1 MRARVTAGA
10 ATLNGR
16 KPWDDGERGEKG
28 WGKEGGYAVY
38 VSVKLCARQQ
48 ADECCSRKQQS
59 ASRRNESPYD
69 TDERRSRRG
78 GVGWGGGGGCLPAA
92 AAIDE
97 QSLGGIEIVLYQG
110 SRLKLEPLAG
120 VPPTQLHCG
129 SVTEIQLLRGN
140 ERG

>member
-1 MRARVTAGA
+1 M
-10 ATLNGR
+10 
-16 KPWDDGERGEKG
+16 GEG

-78 GVGWGGGGGCLPAA
+78 GVGWGGGGRLPAA
-92 AAIDE
+92 AAIEE
-97 QSLGGIEIVLYQG
+97 QSLGGIEIVF
-110 SRLKLEPLAG
+110 
-120 VPPTQLHCG
+120 VPRQQVEIGAACRRATQPTALWLG
-129 SVTEIQLLRGN
+129 Y
-140 ERG
+140 